1 MKKQL
6 LETYIR
12 KVLNENN
19 FKSTLDKR
27 VKKYTGDVFFKQFK
41 EFQVFLKAVEMNNYT
56 IFTHIGS
63 SIQELRGNNISFGPK
78 GPKGNIDYNDSH
90 TIVKMIKANFL
101 QRCAYH
107 FDDEDDIKFCEY
119 ELGGRLLHAGGHT
132 IHMWAIKYKNKN
144 VALDHKGRDLQTL
157 FLKRIDHPDIE
168 TDEDID
174 KIMEPFRLMIYQAPD
189 LNKNSTI
196 GSIKPVVEEVN
207 FKSFVPLDG
216 GGSNF
221 IPGWDEVYS

>member
-6 LETYIR
+6 LEKYIR
-12 KVLNENN
+12 EALNEIN
-19 FKSTLDKR
+19 FKSTLDER

-63 SIQELRGNNISFGPK
+63 SIKELRGDNISFGPK
-78 GPKGNIDYNDSH
+78 GPKGNVANERSYA
-90 TIVKMIKANFL
+90 IVKTIKANFL

-107 FDDEDDIKFCEY
+107 FQDKDDIKYCEKY
-119 ELGGRLLHAGGHT
+119 LGGRLLHAGGHT

-144 VALDHKGRDLQTL
+144 VGFETLSNL
-157 FLKRIDHPDIE
+157 FLKRLNDPDIE

-174 KIMEPFRLMIYQAPD
+174 KIMQPFRLMIYQAPD
-189 LNKNSTI
+189 LNKNSTV
-196 GSIKPVVEEVN
+196 GSIKPVIDKVN
-207 FKSFVPLDG
+207 FISFVPQEG

-221 IPGWDEVYS
+221 IPGWDEIYS